1 MNDLNELKK
10 YIQDVKD
17 FPIKGIVFKDISP
30 LLANGEIFRIVVE
43 KMAEKVREVDVIIG
57 PDARGFIFGAAVASY
72 LKKPFVM
79 IRKEGKLPHNT
90 IKIDYKLE
98 YGMGSLEIQKDL
110 IKPGQSV
117 AILDDVLATGGTT
130 KAIIKLLESQGVEVT
145 KVIVLLELSELKGR
159 ELIGK
164 NIEIISLVKV

>member
-130 KAIIKLLESQGVEVT
+130 KASVELVKKLGAKVT
-145 KVIVLLELSELKGR
+145 KAVFLMELEFLN
-159 ELIGK
+159 GK
-164 NIEIISLVKV
+164 EKINAEVISLLKY